1 MAKITREDVDHI
13 AKLARLDL
21 TEAEKEKYQGTLAS
35 VLDYVNKLNDL
46 DLDDVPPTAHAVA
59 QQNVMRDDV
68 VNSSLTVEQALA
80 NVSQSK
86 DDQFAIQAVFDE

>member
-1 MAKITREDVDHI
+1 MAEITRKDVNHI

-21 TEAEKEKYQGTLAS
+21 TEDEKETYQKSLTSILEFA
-35 VLDYVNKLNDL
+35 DKLNDL

-59 QQNVMRDDV
+59 QQNVIRKDE
-68 VNSSLTVEQALA
+68 VNSSLAVDRALA
-80 NVSQSK
+80 NAAKSQ

>member
-1 MAKITREDVDHI
+1 MANVTREDVDHI

-21 TEAEKEKYQGTLAS
+21 TDEEKERYQGNMAS
-35 VLDYVNKLNDL
+35 ILEYANKLNDL
-46 DLDDVPPTAHAVA
+46 DLTDVPPTAHAVA

-68 VNSSLTVEQALA
+68 VNSTLTVDKALA
-80 NVSQSK
+80 NAHQSK

>member
-1 MAKITREDVDHI
+1 MAEITRKDVDHI

-21 TEAEKEKYQGTLAS
+21 TEEEKETYQKTLSS
-35 VLDYVNKLNDL
+35 VLEFADKLNDL

-59 QQNVMRDDV
+59 QQNVIRKDE
-68 VNSSLTVEQALA
+68 VNSSLAVDRALA
-80 NVSQSK
+80 NAAKSQ

>member
-1 MAKITREDVDHI
+1 MTKITHEDVDHI

-21 TEAEKEKYQGTLAS
+21 TDAEKEKYQGTLAS
-35 VLDYVNKLNDL
+35 ILDYVNKLDDL

-68 VNSSLTVEQALA
+68 VNSTLPVEKALA
-80 NVSQSK
+80 NASQSK
-86 DDQFAIQAVFDE
+86 DDQFAIQAVFED

>member
-1 MAKITREDVDHI
+1 MAKVTKADVEHI

-21 TEAEKEKYQGTLAS
+21 TEEEKEKYQGTMAS
-35 VLDYVNKLNDL
+35 ILEYADKLNDL
-46 DLDDVPPTAHAVA
+46 DLTDVPPTAHAVA
-59 QQNVMRDDV
+59 QQNVMRLDV
-68 VNSSLTVEQALA
+68 VNSSLSVDKALA

>member
-1 MAKITREDVDHI
+1 MAKVTRADVDHI

-21 TEAEKEKYQGTLAS
+21 TDEEKEKYQGTMAS
-35 VLDYVNKLNDL
+35 ILEYADKLNDL
-46 DLDDVPPTAHAVA
+46 DLTDVPPTAHAVA
-59 QQNVMRDDV
+59 QQNVMRADE
-68 VNSSLTVEQALA
+68 VNSSLAVDRALA

>member
-1 MAKITREDVDHI
+1 MAEITRKDVDHI

-21 TEAEKEKYQGTLAS
+21 TEDEKETYQKSLTSILEFA
-35 VLDYVNKLNDL
+35 DKLNDL

-59 QQNVMRDDV
+59 QQNVIRKDE
-68 VNSSLTVEQALA
+68 VNSSLAVDRALA
-80 NVSQSK
+80 NAAKSQ